1 MIERGAFANLSFH
14 IDRIARSIVMPLS
27 HIRQFSFL
35 IPGNYDDDDPARGL
49 EDTLGLI
56 EHGEALGYDT
66 AFVRQR
72 HLERGI
78 SSAATF
84 LAAASQR
91 TTRIGLGTAVIQ
103 LGYENPFRLAEDLAT
118 VNVLSRG
125 RLNVGVSV
133 GAPPLAHLISDY
145 TDPAPDA
152 DYTHLRAE
160 KLALALT
167 SAPLSAQT
175 EAGNAAGA
183 QVPRLRPVAKG
194 LTDRLWYGGGSQSSA
209 QWAGRAGFNLLTGN
223 IISGETTDD
232 FVTAQSA
239 LITRFRNEWA
249 FAREPRVA
257 LGRVILPTDSA
268 SPQTRRRYEAF
279 VAGRD
284 GRTRVPHGDRRTLFL
299 PDIVGTT
306 EEIFE
311 TLAGDPVLPL
321 VSEFRLELPYEFQPE
336 DYRQIIEDFARAV
349 PGLALRAASKAA

>member
-1 MIERGAFANLSFH
+1 
-14 IDRIARSIVMPLS
+14 MPLS

-35 IPGNYDDDDPARGL
+35 IPGNYDDDDPVRGM
-49 EDTLGLI
+49 EDTLRLF
-56 EHGEALGYDT
+56 EQGEKLGYHT

-91 TTRIGLGTAVIQ
+91 TKRIGLGTAVIQ

-118 VNVLSRG
+118 VDVLSHG

-133 GAPPLAHLISDY
+133 GAPPFAQLISAY

-152 DYTHLRAE
+152 DYTHNRAE
-160 KLALALT
+160 KLAAALL
-167 SAPLSAQT
+167 SAPLSPRT
-175 EAGNAAGA
+175 DAGNAAGA
-183 QVPRLRPVAKG
+183 QVPRLRPFAKG

-209 QWAGRAGFNLLTGN
+209 RWAGQAGFNLLTGN
-223 IISGETTDD
+223 IVSGEHTDD
-232 FVTAQSA
+232 FLTAQAA
-239 LITRFRNEWA
+239 LINRFRHEWIHE
-249 FAREPRVA
+249 REPRVA

-268 SPQTRRRYEAF
+268 DPQTRRRYKEFA
-279 VAGRD
+279 AQRD
-284 GRTRVPHGDRRTLFL
+284 KRTGTPHGDRRTLFL

-311 TLAGDPVLPL
+311 TLARDAVLPL
-321 VSEFRLELPYEFQPE
+321 VSEFRLELPYEFQAE
-336 DYRQIIEDFARAV
+336 DYRQIIDDFAGVAFPSLQQTTASV
-349 PGLALRAASKAA
+349 VKALPSEDNIFSVHTQT